1 MKKIILSVVLIITA
15 ILNVSAQNK
24 FTTKRFQ
31 NEGKNNL
38 YLGKEQTIIAEGDL
52 NKDGIKDLVIAE
64 NVDGE
69 IGERVTAYFA
79 IYWGGDDGVYKLY
92 KTFQLDSLARQL
104 NVSITERGVLRMSA
118 ETTYNEVDEDGESG
132 YYEEYTLV
140 YMLRYQDNEFCLI
153 GGSVNYH
160 WERVPDLGCRCYYI
174 SYNTLTNKAI
184 RSDFPGCDTDHPEKS
199 TVDIKKLPLMKLT
212 EFPIGQ
218 PIFDVFN
225 LR

>member
-31 NEGKNNL
+31 NEGKNKL

-79 IYWGGDDGVYKLY
+79 IYWGGDDGVYKLH

-118 ETTYNEVDEDGESG
+118 ETTYNEVDEEGESG

-160 WERVPDLGCRCYYI
+160 WEKVPDLGCRCYYI

-218 PIFDVFN
+218 PIFYEFDLN
-225 LR
+225 